1 MPSPPPA
8 DIGAPLSAVDTPA
21 LLIDLDAMTRNLERM
36 AARVKTLGVRLRPH
50 AKMHKS
56 SAIAARQIA
65 LGAVGVC
72 CQKVAEAEALVADGI
87 SDVLVSNEVV
97 GERKLARL
105 AALAKH
111 ARIGVC
117 IDQPESIGLLAGA
130 ARAAGSRID
139 VLVEVDVGGRR
150 CGVAPGG
157 IAGALA
163 AGIARCDNL
172 HFAGLQ
178 AYHGS
183 AQHLRTPRER
193 RDAIA
198 AAQAAVVETLGH
210 LTHAGFSCE
219 TVSGAGTGTFLIEGG
234 SGVWNELQ
242 PGSYVF
248 MDRDYADNTPDD
260 GANAPMFEH
269 ALFVLATVMSTTS
282 PEQAVID
289 AGHKAL
295 SNDSGFPVVWQ
306 RPDIGYH
313 RPSDEHG
320 VLRYAQGAPRSSPR
334 LGWGEK
340 VLLVPGH
347 CDPTVNLYDWYVGVR
362 GFGTSDAHVETL
374 WPVTARGAVT

>member
-1 MPSPPPA
+1 MPSSPPA
-8 DIGAPLSAVDTPA
+8 EIGARFCAIDTPA

-36 AARVKTLGVRLRPH
+36 AARVKALGVRLRPH

-56 SAIAARQIA
+56 SAIAQRQIA

-72 CQKVAEAEALVADGI
+72 CQKVSEAEALVADGI
-87 SDVLVSNEVV
+87 ADVLVSNEVV

-105 AALAKH
+105 AALAKR
-111 ARIGVC
+111 ACIGVC
-117 IDQPESIGLLAGA
+117 IDQPESIDLLAQA
-130 ARAAGSRID
+130 ARAAGSRVD
-139 VLVEVDVGGRR
+139 VLIEVDVGGRR
-150 CGVAPGG
+150 CGIAPGS
-157 IAGALA
+157 AASALA
-163 AGIARCDNL
+163 GRIAQCDHL
-172 HFAGLQ
+172 RFAGLQ

-183 AQHLRTPRER
+183 AQHLRTPQER
-193 RDAIA
+193 RAAIL
-198 AAQAAVVETLGH
+198 AAQAAVKETLAH
-210 LTHAGFSCE
+210 LTRAGFSCD
-219 TVSGAGTGTFLIEGG
+219 TIAGAGTGTFLIEGG
-234 SGVWNELQ
+234 SGLWNELQ

-248 MDRDYADNTPDD
+248 MDADYARNTPDE

-282 PEQAVID
+282 PAQAVID

-295 SNDSGFPVVWQ
+295 SNDSGFPAVWQ
-306 RPDIGYH
+306 RPDLSYH

-320 VLRYAQGAPRSSPR
+320 VLAYAQGAQP
-334 LGWGEK
+334 LAWGEK

-362 GFGTSDAHVETL
+362 GFGTPDAHVETL

>member
-1 MPSPPPA
+1 MPSSPPA

-36 AARVKTLGVRLRPH
+36 AARVKALGVRLRPH
-50 AKMHKS
+50 AKTHKS
-56 SAIAARQIA
+56 PAIAARQIA

-72 CQKVAEAEALVADGI
+72 CQKVSEADALVADGI
-87 SDVLVSNEVV
+87 GDVLVSNEVV

-105 AALAKH
+105 AALAKR

-117 IDQPESIGLLAGA
+117 IDQPESIGLLAEA

-139 VLVEVDVGGRR
+139 VLVEIDVGARR
-150 CGVAPGG
+150 CGVAPGS
-157 IAGALA
+157 AASVLA
-163 AGIARCDNL
+163 AEIARCEHL
-172 HFAGLQ
+172 RFAGLQ

-183 AQHLRTPRER
+183 AQHLRTPQER
-193 RDAIA
+193 HAAIDAA
-198 AAQAAVVETLGH
+198 RAAVRETLRH
-210 LTHAGFSCE
+210 LMSAGFSCE
-219 TVSGAGTGTFLIEGG
+219 TVAGAGTGTFLIEGG

-248 MDRDYADNTPDD
+248 MDRDYARNTPDE

-269 ALFVLATVMSTTS
+269 ALFVLATVMSAIS
-282 PEQAVID
+282 PAQAVID

-295 SNDSGFPVVWQ
+295 SNDSGFPAVWQ

-320 VLRYAQGAPRSSPR
+320 VLVYAEGAKR
-334 LGWGEK
+334 LAWGDK

-362 GFGTSDAHVETL
+362 GFGTPDAHVETL